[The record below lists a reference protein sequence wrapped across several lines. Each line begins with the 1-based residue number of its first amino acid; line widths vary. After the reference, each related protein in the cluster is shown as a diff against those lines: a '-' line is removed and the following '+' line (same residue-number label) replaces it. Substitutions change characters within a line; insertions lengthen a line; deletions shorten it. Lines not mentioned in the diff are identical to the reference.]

1 MPKLTP
7 VTRAKEF
14 VKDCGSAN
22 VVLGIAGAI
31 LTAISIFR
39 GGRTY
44 ESNQLMKPVDNQ
56 TKEG

>member
-14 VKDCGSAN
+14 VKDSGSAN
-22 VVLGIAGAI
+22 IGMAIVGGILAVV
-31 LTAISIFR
+31 SIFR
-39 GGRTY
+39 AGRTY